1 MNHPMNHGKTVVA
14 FGAAAVLAIGLTAC
28 SSTSSE
34 QPSDASPTASSM
46 MNGSATDI
54 AFAQGMIPHHQQAVE
69 MADAALDP
77 ASDASPEVKKLAKQI
92 KGAQDPEIQQ
102 MTQWLQQWGAPTT
115 MPGASGDM
123 DSMDHGGHDMGGI
136 AMSGMM
142 TAEQMQQMRQA
153 TGSAFDTMWL
163 QMMIAHHEGAITMS
177 EQVKAGSSNED
188 VTALANA
195 IITGQRAEIETMRK
209 DLAQS

>member
-1 MNHPMNHGKTVVA
+1 
-14 FGAAAVLAIGLTAC
+14 
-28 SSTSSE
+28 
-34 QPSDASPTASSM
+34 M
-46 MNGSATDI
+46 MSGSATDI

-177 EQVKAGSSNED
+177 EQVKAGSSNEE

-195 IITGQRAEIETMRK
+195 IITGQRAEIETMRR